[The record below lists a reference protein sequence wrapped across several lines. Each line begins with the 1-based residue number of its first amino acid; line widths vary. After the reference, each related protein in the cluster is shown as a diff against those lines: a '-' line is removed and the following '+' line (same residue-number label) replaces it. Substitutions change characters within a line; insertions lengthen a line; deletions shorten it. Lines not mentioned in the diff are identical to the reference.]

1 MKKKIPY
8 ILAMILMIPFFV
20 LVVFARGSQGEGKEI
35 MTGNMSM
42 TVVKENGALTDTE
55 AMPLYLNI
63 EKDGNYNLSYS
74 WDVEE
79 PGFLTGITI
88 TDSEGNGVYGSTA
101 FQVNVSSQD
110 VFLKKGN
117 YEVNFVF
124 LDSEDAFRE
133 YNEKYSAI
141 TNPVELEEYIE
152 NVGFDTFAKDSQ
164 ADISLSAGV
173 HKPFRAP
180 AWAQILSLVTGL
192 IIIALCVAALIIDR
206 KSGDNISDGMDSIGI
221 TFAIFSI
228 VVTSVQLFLSFGLNL
243 FPIEYTPGL
252 TSLITFALVAL
263 SVDVIGFPLLYVLT
277 KNIPS
282 GKITGQK
289 FGFFRFVPYIFM
301 TAGLMVIG
309 MIVGTIVN
317 NLLTLPFGGSNNA
330 AIAELLLGSSPVPR
344 ILVVGILAPIFEEL
358 IFRKLLID
366 RLSRYGS
373 FIAIIVSGLFFG
385 LFHGNFSQF
394 FFASLIG
401 FLFAFLYLKTGKIH
415 LTIILHM
422 IVNLF
427 TSVVTTTLLQKVY
440 ETNPTMNTSQEFL
453 MANPSAAI
461 SIVLFALA
469 LVTIAF
475 AGLIGIIFLIIFAA
489 TGKFK
494 LEKIDGEPSK
504 SESVK
509 ALFTSRYTW
518 LFVLSTIGLFIITYL
533 PAMLGM

>member
-8 ILAMILMIPFFV
+8 ILAMILMIPFFI
-20 LVVFARGSQGEGKEI
+20 LVVFARGSQGDGKEV
-35 MTGNMSM
+35 MNGNMSM
-42 TVVKENGALTDTE
+42 TVVKENGVLLDTE
-55 AMPLYLNI
+55 ALPLDLTI
-63 EKDGNYNLSYS
+63 EKDGEYNLSYS

-88 TDSEGNGVYGSTA
+88 EDSEGNGVYGSTA
-101 FQVNVSSQD
+101 FQVEVSSQK

-141 TNPVELEEYIE
+141 TNQAELEEYIE
-152 NVGFDTFAKDSQ
+152 NVGFDTFAEDTN
-164 ADISLSAGV
+164 ANISLSAGV
-173 HKPFRAP
+173 YKPYTAP
-180 AWAQILSLVTGL
+180 AWAQILCLATGL
-192 IIIALCVAALIIDR
+192 IIIALCVAALFLDR
-206 KSGDNISDGMDSIGI
+206 KTAENMSEGVDNIGI

-228 VVTSVQLFLSFGLNL
+228 VVTTVQLFVSFGLNL
-243 FPIEYTPGL
+243 FPIEYTPNL
-252 TSLITFALVAL
+252 SSLLTFALVAL
-263 SVDVIGFPLLYVLT
+263 SVDVIGFPLIYVLT
-277 KNIPS
+277 KKIPAR
-282 GKITGQK
+282 KIARQE

-440 ETNPTMNTSQEFL
+440 ETNPSMNTSPEYL
-453 MANPSAAI
+453 MANRAAAV
-461 SIVLFALA
+461 SIVLFGAALA
-469 LVTIAF
+469 TIAF
-475 AGLIGIIFLIIFAA
+475 AGFVGIIILIVFAA
-489 TGKFK
+489 TKKFK
-494 LEKIDGEPSK
+494 LEKIEGEPTK

-509 ALFTSRYTW
+509 ALFTSKYAW
-518 LFVLSTIGLFIITYL
+518 LFALTTIGLFIITYL